1 MSHFVFIG
9 LVAFVII
16 AIGVISTMNNES
28 QNIAQI
34 NREMSISQQDRITE
48 LVSLTGEILGDKM
61 TIINQGNDDI
71 KIIQI
76 RMYDDDSGNFVS
88 AYPMNLIITGNTES
102 SEIIPKPQSSE
113 VSSYSLVAVTS
124 NGVEFPIINNNKGDD
139 GASVLDGIGVYL
151 TIQNRDINGVVYFG
165 NENGEQT
172 DIRPYVE
179 INSLDDWATVIQ
191 DNDSHETLSI
201 PEFGK
206 QYSYNSGKLEDV
218 TKKSPNI
225 LGHSTSKITA
235 GSPTLHF
242 DDNGM
247 TITGTGTIV
256 LKLDSYT
263 DDMLIR
269 GTLDNADVKF
279 VTSPIDLT
287 TLDMS
292 GKNFVLYRNTSP
304 SVGMVDKVG
313 TYHQNVC
320 RGGCSGGHMSY
331 LYYFSV
337 TSSPNLL
344 VAVDSDLNS
353 SYDYNLKYYS
363 KASCGSKNNRNC
375 WYTMTH
381 SNVGSVKTEIFS
393 KTVTD
398 GLLITSLQSKYTDN
412 SLTYGKHTGKGSTV
426 HTLYST
432 APWNE
437 QHSFDENFEKKVQ
450 LLENSHIVI
459 TVNDGSASIKGE
471 TFNPEI
477 DAFLQIDD
485 LPKNTAFDISK
496 DGITGVIGQTDSN
509 GRISLLY
516 EDVDFGIITSMGGI
530 LNIYPNSLTYNGD
543 YGIIM
548 FDVLHGNTTRLQTG
562 ENMLYIPQNFVY
574 WVFPVDVVIDNL
586 RVDDIYLDYLNGSY
600 TENKAL
606 LIPVIPSATTI
617 YITINGEDVVVLM
630 RDVDTSTNIK
640 QVPKESSTSSDRKI
654 GGTAS
659 TSSNISTS
667 AFLTAT
673 HTGNMYVNFDFKV
686 GGSADFTMDSKYTG
700 GFDSNTSC
708 KWHGASSPS
717 RTHSCRTHSTPSS
730 PDSITNMVS
739 LTSEHQA
746 QLTTALNRGQV
757 SNLTVEVDIIKNM
770 SDEDAQTILIYKSY
784 SSKAFVTSTFYEA
797 RYGAS
802 NQVFVTYPLDM
813 VTENIFIPVQ
823 VGDMVEF
830 IVRVNLEAS
839 GTPAPISDSANYLS
853 YVKVTTEFGGG
864 IITVGMS

>member
-1 MSHFVFIG
+1 
-9 LVAFVII
+9 
-16 AIGVISTMNNES
+16 
-28 QNIAQI
+28 
-34 NREMSISQQDRITE
+34 
-48 LVSLTGEILGDKM
+48 
-61 TIINQGNDDI
+61 
-71 KIIQI
+71 
-76 RMYDDDSGNFVS
+76 
-88 AYPMNLIITGNTES
+88 
-102 SEIIPKPQSSE
+102 
-113 VSSYSLVAVTS
+113 
-124 NGVEFPIINNNKGDD
+124 
-139 GASVLDGIGVYL
+139 
-151 TIQNRDINGVVYFG
+151 
-165 NENGEQT
+165 
-172 DIRPYVE
+172 
-179 INSLDDWATVIQ
+179 
-191 DNDSHETLSI
+191 
-201 PEFGK
+201 
-206 QYSYNSGKLEDV
+206 
-218 TKKSPNI
+218 
-225 LGHSTSKITA
+225 
-235 GSPTLHF
+235 
-242 DDNGM
+242 
-247 TITGTGTIV
+247 
-256 LKLDSYT
+256 
-263 DDMLIR
+263 
-269 GTLDNADVKF
+269 
-279 VTSPIDLT
+279 
-287 TLDMS
+287 
-292 GKNFVLYRNTSP
+292 LYRNTSP

-313 TYHQNVC
+313 TYHQNAC

-331 LYYFSV
+331 VYYFSA

-353 SYDYNLKYYS
+353 SYDYNLKYYT

-375 WYTMTH
+375 WYTQGHTN
-381 SNVGSVKTEIFS
+381 SGSVKTEIFS
-393 KTVTD
+393 KTTTE

-412 SLTYGKHTGKGSTV
+412 SLTYGKHSGSGSTV

-437 QHSFDENFEKKVQ
+437 QHSFDENFEKKVK
-450 LLENSHIVI
+450 LLEDSHIVI

-471 TFNPEI
+471 TFNPET
-477 DAFLQIDD
+477 DVFLQIDD

-496 DGITGVIGQTDSN
+496 DGIIGVIGQTDSN

-530 LNIYPNSLTYNGD
+530 LKIYPNSLTYNGD

-548 FDVLHGNTTRLQTG
+548 FDLLHGNTTILETG
-562 ENMLYIPQNFVY
+562 EDMLYIPQNFVY

-586 RVDDIYLDYLNGSY
+586 RIDDIELDYLNGSY
-600 TENKAL
+600 TENEAL

-700 GFDSNTSC
+700 KFDSNTSC

-717 RTHSCRTHSTPSS
+717 RTHSCRTYSTPSS

-739 LTSEHQA
+739 LTEEHQA
-746 QLTTALNRGQV
+746 QLTNALNRGQV

-797 RYGAS
+797 RYSAS
-802 NQVFVTYPLDM
+802 NQVFVTYPLDL
-813 VTENIFIPVQ
+813 VSENIFIPVEI
-823 VGDMVEF
+823 GDMVEF
-830 IVRVNLEAS
+830 VVRVNLEAS